1 MNEESEFEV
10 LREEIE
16 TLRNR
21 VDQQS
26 TYIGILG
33 VLVTTLIVLVLLVN
47 SSGFVFLAVV
57 AVLVLLIGL
66 GLRRLEQRGI

>member
-1 MNEESEFEV
+1 MTEESEFEV

-21 VDQQS
+21 VDQQG
-26 TYIGILG
+26 TYIGILS
-33 VLVTTLIVLVLLVN
+33 VFVIAVIFLMLLIN

-57 AVLVLLIGL
+57 TILVLLIAL